1 MPLAE
6 LLLREDTPV
15 DDLPKGCKGYT
26 EDSPLSRDAAG
37 RRTGSRVREFRKP
50 SRAGRWAW
58 ADSAP
63 DLM

>member
-26 EDSPLSRDAAG
+26 EN
-37 RRTGSRVREFRKP
+37 
-50 SRAGRWAW
+50 
-58 ADSAP
+58 
-63 DLM
+63 